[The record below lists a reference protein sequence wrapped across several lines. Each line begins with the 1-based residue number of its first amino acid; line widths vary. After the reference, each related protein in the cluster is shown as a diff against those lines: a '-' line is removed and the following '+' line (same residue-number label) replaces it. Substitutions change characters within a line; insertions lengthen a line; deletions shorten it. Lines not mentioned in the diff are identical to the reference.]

1 MPKKKRE
8 RNNLKSN
15 LQENSNRMDD
25 TGHVILSWYTCIGPV
40 FKKQTIG
47 EKGNLIKLTFKL
59 ENLYRHKLATNRHM
73 TYLCAHLIIYYI

>member
-1 MPKKKRE
+1 MPKKRE

-25 TGHVILSWYTCIGPV
+25 KGHVILSWYTCIGPV

-47 EKGNLIKLTFKL
+47 EKGNLI
-59 ENLYRHKLATNRHM
+59 
-73 TYLCAHLIIYYI
+73 